1 MLLTSPIFF
10 SPTVAVTEA
19 LGFLPR
25 LAIGVLV
32 FVIGF
37 VIAKWLKRLSVRG
50 MQKLLSAKVLDNTP
64 IDELLEGGDLKN
76 KIDVMVGNV
85 VFWLVLLFTLY
96 LTSGVVGF
104 VSLNN
109 LLASFFDY
117 IPNIVSA
124 SVVMILG
131 IILAGFAES
140 FIKGSLKAVDP
151 SSARLIAK
159 MSSYVIV
166 VLASMIALSELGIA
180 RDFILILFIGF
191 TFTMSLVVGLGLG
204 LGSKDLVKKI
214 LDKWYQKV
222 N

>member
-1 MLLTSPIFF
+1 MMFASPVFL

-25 LAIGVLV
+25 LAFGIIVFLV
-32 FVIGF
+32 GF

-50 MQKLLSAKVLDNTP
+50 MQKLLSAKILDNTP

-85 VFWLVLLFTLY
+85 AFWLILLFTVY
-96 LTSGVVGF
+96 LASGVIGF
-104 VSLNN
+104 VSLAN

-117 IPNIVSA
+117 IPSIVSA
-124 SVVMILG
+124 GVVVILG
-131 IILAGFAES
+131 IVLAGFAES
-140 FIKGSLKAVDP
+140 FIKGSLKGVDP
-151 SSARLIAK
+151 SSARLVAK
-159 MSSYVIV
+159 MSSYVVV

-191 TFTMSLVVGLGLG
+191 TLTMSLVVGLGLG

>member
-10 SPTVAVTEA
+10 SPTVAVSEA

-25 LAIGVLV
+25 LVIGILV

-37 VIAKWLKRLSVRG
+37 VIAKWLKRLSVKG

-96 LTSGVVGF
+96 LTSGVIGF
-104 VSLNN
+104 VSLTN
-109 LLASFFDY
+109 LLVSFFDY

-124 SVVMILG
+124 GVVMILG

-140 FIKGSLKAVDP
+140 FIKGSLRGVDP
-151 SSARLIAK
+151 SSARLVAK

-166 VLASMIALSELGIA
+166 VLTSMIALSELGIA
-180 RDFILILFIGF
+180 RDFILILFVGF